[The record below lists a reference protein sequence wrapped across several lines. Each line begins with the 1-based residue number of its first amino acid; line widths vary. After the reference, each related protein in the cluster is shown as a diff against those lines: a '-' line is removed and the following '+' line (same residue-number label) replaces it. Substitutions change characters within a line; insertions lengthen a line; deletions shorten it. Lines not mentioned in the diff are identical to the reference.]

1 MRSSN
6 RWRQARVMKRT
17 AGGNGSPQKIN
28 GGAVGIWKME
38 NEIWLLGERETEGQ
52 NALHLHRNSIQLR
65 RLEDP
70 LARGV
75 HRRAEQQRMTTY
87 GSGFNDASFFG
98 NQHLHLH

>member
-1 MRSSN
+1 MAPSSGNEKDCGGQRESSN
-6 RWRQARVMKRT
+6 QWRGRGDME
-17 AGGNGSPQKIN
+17 NGK
-28 GGAVGIWKME
+28 WKME
-38 NEIWLLGERETEGQ
+38 NGKWLLGEREDESQ

-70 LARGV
+70 LARSV